1 MMQHQ
6 NLLHA
11 RQKLRK
17 KYAPHNRLRTS
28 ASTADNTSLN
38 APGADLKT
46 KHLLDVDAGVHAGYD
61 EAFAEDRLGDDV
73 MAGGT
78 GGDVV
83 RVVGEEDGTV
93 AHFLEETK
101 SRGIEFEVGSG
112 GGDDWCGVVRAFC

>member
-1 MMQHQ
+1 MMHHQ

-17 KYAPHNRLRTS
+17 KYAPHNCLRSS
-28 ASTADNTSLN
+28 ASTADNSSLN
-38 APGADLKT
+38 APGSDFET

-61 EAFAEDRLGDDV
+61 EAFAEDSLGDDV

-83 RVVGEEDGTV
+83 RVVGEEGGAV
-93 AHFLEETK
+93 AHFGRDEEW
-101 SRGIEFEVGSG
+101 RDWWVAVEGI
-112 GGDDWCGVVRAFC
+112 GVEL